1 MDRGLSTE
9 FVWYQRQQ
17 LDAKPAASKAI
28 NDLQRDQIK
37 KSSCKYFICN
47 AINIITTAF
56 SDFITLKVVDGF

>member
-1 MDRGLSTE
+1 MGRGLGTE

-37 KSSCKYFICN
+37 K
-47 AINIITTAF
+47 AVVNILFAMQLT
-56 SDFITLKVVDGF
+56 